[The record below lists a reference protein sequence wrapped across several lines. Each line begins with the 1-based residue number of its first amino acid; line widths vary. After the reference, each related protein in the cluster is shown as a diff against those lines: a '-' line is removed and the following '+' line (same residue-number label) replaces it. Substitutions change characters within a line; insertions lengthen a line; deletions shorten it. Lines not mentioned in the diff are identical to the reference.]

1 MEVNTIKVSV
11 IIPVYNDEVYLP
23 DCLES
28 VFNQTLKE
36 IQVICIN
43 DGSTDHTSEIL
54 EKFSHKH
61 QNMVIVNQNNMG
73 AGKARNVGMAVASG
87 EFIAFMDGDDYYPTD
102 DVLECLYENAI
113 RKNALVC
120 GGSLSWDKKGFIIE
134 KFVKEETIKS
144 SEFNCPFSFTKYIY
158 KRNMLLDN
166 NVKFP
171 DYKVMEDPLFLARV
185 LSCVNEIY
193 TIKKT
198 VYRYRVLIHERRK
211 YTKDIIIDILSSYY
225 HMLNIAVDK
234 RWTGMQEYLI
244 EDFCERFYP
253 YLCRYVCRSDRD
265 VIDQIKKINCVILP
279 EVIKNG
285 REIVEKF
292 SIQAIYEYQKT
303 VQYEIEKF
311 AEEVSKYR
319 AVIIYGAGVAG
330 KIVQAYLNDRIG
342 IKASAFAVTSM
353 EGNDRSFNHVE
364 IKCINQLLDYK
375 NTGLFIIAVAEKSRK
390 EVEDILKKE
399 GVANMYYIDYKL
411 LDDII

>member
-11 IIPVYNDEVYLP
+11 IIPVYNGEVYLP

-36 IQVICIN
+36 IQVVCIN
-43 DGSTDHTSEIL
+43 DGSTDHTLEIL

-73 AGKARNVGMAVASG
+73 ASKARNAGMAAASG
-87 EFIAFMDGDDYYPTD
+87 KFIAFMDSDDYYPTD

-134 KFVKEETIKS
+134 KLGEEKIIKS
-144 SEFNCPFSFTKYIY
+144 SEFNSPFSFMKYIY
-158 KRNMLLDN
+158 KRDMLLDN
-166 NVKFP
+166 RVEFP
-171 DYKVMEDPLFLARV
+171 DYKLMEDPLFFARV

-193 TIKKT
+193 IIKKS
-198 VYRYRVLIHERRK
+198 VYRYRLLSHERRK
-211 YTKDIIIDILSSYY
+211 FTKDIIIDLLLSYY
-225 HMLNIAVDK
+225 HMLNIAMEN
-234 RWTGMQEYLI
+234 RWTCMQEYLVK
-244 EDFCERFYP
+244 DLYERFYP
-253 YLCRYVCRSDRD
+253 YLCKYVWRSDRD
-265 VIDQIKKINCVILP
+265 VTDQIKKISRVILP
-279 EVIKNG
+279 EVMKNN
-285 REIVEKF
+285 RELVEKF
-292 SIQAIYEYQKT
+292 SIQEIYEYQKT

-311 AEEVSKYR
+311 AEEVRKYR

-330 KIVQAYLNDRIG
+330 KVVQTYLNDRLG

-364 IKCINQLLDYK
+364 IKCINQLLNYK
-375 NTGLFIIAVAEKSRK
+375 NTGFFVIAVAEKSRK

-399 GVANMYYIDYKL
+399 GIANMYFINYKL